1 MNYEKSGDR
10 KGLKWPQTTFTSVLP
25 KLTSSNDPCKT
36 GGLLCTKDRTHKVH
50 QRDFYVEREAT
61 SLHTQNPG
69 DVSRAPS
76 QKQNKQKKKP
86 GVPQHTRCSAPT
98 NEEDWHLQNTWNG
111 AGNVGSGSSSTPAPP
126 ATMWG

>member
-76 QKQNKQKKKP
+76 QKKNKNKKNL
-86 GVPQHTRCSAPT
+86 VFH
-98 NEEDWHLQNTWNG
+98 NTQG
-111 AGNVGSGSSSTPAPP
+111 ALLPLMKRIGTCRTLGTVQE
-126 ATMWG
+126 M